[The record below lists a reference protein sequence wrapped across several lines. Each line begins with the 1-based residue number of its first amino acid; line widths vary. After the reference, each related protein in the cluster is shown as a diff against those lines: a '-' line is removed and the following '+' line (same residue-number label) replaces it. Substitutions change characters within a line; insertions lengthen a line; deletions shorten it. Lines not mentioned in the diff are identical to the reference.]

1 MPVTYVNARASKTD
15 RGDRNLETQVCILE
29 AQGISKEHI
38 LRDGRNELMSQVRL
52 KKSSGLAFEN
62 LVI

>member
-1 MPVTYVNARASKTD
+1 MVLLSCVNARVSKTE
-15 RGDRNLETQVCILE
+15 RGDRNLETN
-29 AQGISKEHI
+29 GIREEHI
-38 LRDGRNELMSQVRL
+38 LRDGSKKLMYQVRL